1 MHFTKQGIVLA
12 ALALTLPA
20 VSPAASA
27 ADVLTAAVF
36 GSTGSSSYSSNARS
50 RSLGT
55 STNPTPAST
64 GMAVNPANMP
74 TGRERLIH
82 NRRPLS
88 LHTGP

>member
-12 ALALTLPA
+12 ALAVTLPA

-36 GSTGSSSYSSNARS
+36 GSTGSSSNTSNTRS

-55 STNPTPAST
+55 STNPTPASA
-64 GMAVNPANMP
+64 GLAPVPAWQSILP
-74 TGRERLIH
+74 IC
-82 NRRPLS
+82 RPVQLWAPMVQS
-88 LHTGP
+88 CR